1 MTQSH
6 KSVTMVELFYDL
18 IFAYAVGRMAQ
29 ALALPTHGFIAP
41 RMLGEFLMMLLVFWV
56 IWTYQ
61 TVLANRYFNNQL
73 AQSLFTLFNMF
84 WVIVLSTAINVDFV
98 KTKWSFQL
106 STAIL
111 FLSVAIQYGLI
122 WRQKHAALP
131 KILGLTLTIAGARAL
146 VSPFLTPYSLSFTVF
161 FLGVVG
167 ARFVPLLF
175 WRTINAAPVDFSHL
189 SERYS
194 LLVLLIFGEAVIGVA
209 DTVYS
214 GLSLQAGLFFFV
226 VILLFVAYQ
235 LVYDNGLNRQ
245 IKTGGLAAIHLHYPL
260 LAAILSISTFIHLWL
275 TQELDPRWFA
285 AAITLALAVYYFSL
299 IGYLRAYPTNK
310 IDIGFKRWF
319 YLGFSLM
326 IFGVYSFM
334 TAAMPLPFMLGLTA
348 YLLANTLYLWQF
360 ILHPNDPLYNES
372 DQ

>member
-41 RMLGEFLMMLLVFWV
+41 RMLGESLMMLLVFWV

-131 KILGLTLTIAGARAL
+131 KIFGLTLTIAGALAL
-146 VSPFLTPYSLSFTVF
+146 VSPFLTPYSLSFTFF

-167 ARFVPLLF
+167 GQFCP
-175 WRTINAAPVDFSHL
+175 AAF
-189 SERYS
+189 
-194 LLVLLIFGEAVIGVA
+194 
-209 DTVYS
+209 
-214 GLSLQAGLFFFV
+214 
-226 VILLFVAYQ
+226 
-235 LVYDNGLNRQ
+235 
-245 IKTGGLAAIHLHYPL
+245 
-260 LAAILSISTFIHLWL
+260 
-275 TQELDPRWFA
+275 
-285 AAITLALAVYYFSL
+285 
-299 IGYLRAYPTNK
+299 
-310 IDIGFKRWF
+310 
-319 YLGFSLM
+319 
-326 IFGVYSFM
+326 
-334 TAAMPLPFMLGLTA
+334 
-348 YLLANTLYLWQF
+348 LAN
-360 ILHPNDPLYNES
+360 
-372 DQ
+372 DQCCPGGF